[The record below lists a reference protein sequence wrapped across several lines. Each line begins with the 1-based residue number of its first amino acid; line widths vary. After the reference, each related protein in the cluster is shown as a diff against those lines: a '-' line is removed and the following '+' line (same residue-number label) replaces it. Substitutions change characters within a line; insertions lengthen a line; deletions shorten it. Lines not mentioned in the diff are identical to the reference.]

1 VSPKKKRSAFSQQTE
16 LKSIYT
22 KRAKTVQQRFQFIV
36 VSGLCAMPP
45 NGLDS
50 AADLE
55 AISQISA
62 WKEGQTPM
70 GTQIFPNRLF
80 PFSVGTATSCK

>member
-1 VSPKKKRSAFSQQTE
+1 
-16 LKSIYT
+16 
-22 KRAKTVQQRFQFIV
+22 
-36 VSGLCAMPP
+36 MPP

-62 WKEGQTPM
+62 WKEGRAPDGDSNISQQTFSIPSW
-70 GTQIFPNRLF
+70 NRDQLQ
-80 PFSVGTATSCK
+80 VN